1 VAESRI
7 AIPAHL
13 KGPTLLGIILIAALL
28 DLAFNNRGA
37 IALGDWN
44 MEVRKALPLPHKL
57 WLGGLMAVHLSSL
70 LFARRH
76 VAARWVFGGFALS
89 HALIAYVEAT
99 GRFAMVS
106 GVISLEHVLTFIPGL
121 IAIDVT
127 RSEIKWPGAH
137 AVWVGAVVV
146 LYSGMLWN
154 DLPDLLVLVPM
165 TTGAIQ
171 S

>member
-1 VAESRI
+1 MAEPRI

-13 KGPTLLGIILIAALL
+13 KGPTLLGIILVAALL
-28 DLAFNNRGA
+28 DLAFNNRGT

-44 MEVRKALPLPHKL
+44 MEVRRALPLSHKL

-89 HALIAYVEAT
+89 HLLIAYVEAT
-99 GRFAMVS
+99 GLFAMVS
-106 GVISLEHVLTFIPGL
+106 GMISLEHVLTFIPGL
-121 IAIDVT
+121 IAIYAT
-127 RSEIKWPGAH
+127 RSEIRWPGAY
-137 AVWVGAVVV
+137 AVWVGTVVA
-146 LYSGMLWN
+146 LYSGLLWN
-154 DLPDLLVLVPM
+154 DLPDLLVWVRM
-165 TTGAIQ
+165 TTGAFQ

>member
-1 VAESRI
+1 MAESRI

-89 HALIAYVEAT
+89 HVLIAYVEAT
-99 GRFAMVS
+99 GLFAMVS
-106 GVISLEHVLTFIPGL
+106 GMISLEHVLTFIPGL
-121 IAIDVT
+121 IAIYVT
-127 RSEIKWPGAH
+127 RNEMRWPGAY

-146 LYSGMLWN
+146 LYAGLLWN
-154 DLPDLLVLVPM
+154 DLPDLLVWVRM
-165 TTGAIQ
+165 TTGAFQ

>member
-1 VAESRI
+1 M
-7 AIPAHL
+7 
-13 KGPTLLGIILIAALL
+13 LLGIILVAALL
-28 DLAFNNRGA
+28 DLAFNERGT

-99 GRFAMVS
+99 GRFALVS
-106 GVISLEHVLTFIPGL
+106 GMISLEHVLTFIPGL
-121 IAIDVT
+121 IAIYVT
-127 RSEIKWPGAH
+127 RSEIRWPSAY
-137 AVWVGAVVV
+137 AVWVGAVTV
-146 LYSGMLWN
+146 LYSGLLWN
-154 DLPDLLVLVPM
+154 DLPDLLVWARM
-165 TTGAIQ
+165 TSGAVQ

>member
-1 VAESRI
+1 MAESRI

-13 KGPTLLGIILIAALL
+13 KGPIILGIILVAVLL
-28 DLAFNNRGA
+28 DLAFNDRGT

-44 MEVRKALPLPHKL
+44 MAVRKALPLPHKL

-70 LFARRH
+70 LFVRRH

-106 GVISLEHVLTFIPGL
+106 GMISLEHVLTFIPGL
-121 IAIDVT
+121 IAIYVT
-127 RSEIKWPGAH
+127 RSEIRWPGAY

-146 LYSGMLWN
+146 LYSGL
-154 DLPDLLVLVPM
+154 
-165 TTGAIQ
+165 
-171 S
+171 

>member
-1 VAESRI
+1 MLVAV
-7 AIPAHL
+7 
-13 KGPTLLGIILIAALL
+13 LI
-28 DLAFNNRGA
+28 DLAFNDRGT

-44 MEVRKALPLPHKL
+44 MAVRKALPLPYEL

-89 HALIAYVEAT
+89 HVVIAYAKAT
-99 GRFAMVS
+99 GRFAMLS
-106 GVISLEHVLTFIPGL
+106 GTISLEHMQTFIPGL
-121 IAIDVT
+121 IAIYVK
-127 RSEIKWPGAH
+127 RSEIKWPGAC

-146 LYSGMLWN
+146 LYSGMLRN
-154 DLPDLLVLVPM
+154 DLPDLLVLLPM

-171 S
+171 SLESAYF